1 MTRAPSS
8 PIVESGGFPS
18 SSEAMRRSVD
28 QCRAIIRHHSK
39 SFSLASRL
47 LPRSSRDNAV
57 VVYAWCR
64 RADDA
69 IDQAVLPSGP
79 GDAKEA
85 VLDQI
90 LQRLRD
96 ELDHLYAGHHQTD
109 PVLAAFQQ
117 VVFHRHIPILYP
129 SELLAGM
136 EMDVRPMLYRTMDD
150 LLLYCHRVAGI
161 VGLMMCHVLGI
172 ADDEALPHAA
182 HMGLAMQITNI
193 CRDVEEDWQRGRC
206 YIPQAMLSPTCALVL
221 TQPAIAKLPDQVRM
235 ELKKPVHDL
244 LQLADRY
251 YRSGD
256 AGLKYLDA
264 TSAWAIRTARLVYSA
279 IGTRLARQGFD
290 VGAGRAVVP
299 TSRKLLLVVESLG
312 EALAT
317 LPRRA
322 FRHSTPQ
329 IPTRLLEY
337 PAAVELPS

>member
-8 PIVESGGFPS
+8 PIIETGGFPS
-18 SSEAMRRSVD
+18 ANDAMRRSVE
-28 QCRAIIRHHSK
+28 QCRDIIHHHSK

-47 LPRSSRDNAV
+47 LPSASRDNAV
-57 VVYAWCR
+57 IVYAWCR

-69 IDQAVLPSGP
+69 IDQAILPAGSSEE
-79 GDAKEA
+79 KEA
-85 VLDQI
+85 VLDRI
-90 LQRLRD
+90 LERLRE
-96 ELDHLYAGHHQTD
+96 ELDNLYAGHHQID
-109 PVLAAFQQ
+109 PVLSPFQQ

-129 SELLAGM
+129 RELLAGM
-136 EMDVRPMLYRTMDD
+136 EMDVRPMVYRTIDD

-172 ADDEALPHAA
+172 ADDDALPHAA

-206 YIPQAMLSPTCALVL
+206 YLPQEMLSPTCATVL
-221 TQPAIAKLPDQVRM
+221 SQPSASTLPDQVRM

-290 VGAGRAVVP
+290 VGSGRAIVP
-299 TSRKLLLVVESLG
+299 TSRKLLLVVQSLG
-312 EALAT
+312 EAIAS
-317 LPRRA
+317 LPKRT
-322 FRHSTPQ
+322 FRHSSPQ